1 MSVEVR
7 PFNKEFANMALDYIL
22 SGLRMDVYWE
32 LDSCSVFLIV
42 HKELWWVL
50 NSQTLLRGGVH
61 LPSPWSTCSRSV
73 FVNSNKSE
81 RTNERSGSQP
91 WLCGAGFS
99 MLWCPSWEEFLNA
112 FFANRL
118 SQAAAIA
125 TEATG
130 GLFYVLICA
139 GRYYYLGRAGQAGTA

>member
-1 MSVEVR
+1 
-7 PFNKEFANMALDYIL
+7 MALDYIL

-61 LPSPWSTCSRSV
+61 FPSRWSACTSCSV
-73 FVNSNKSE
+73 IQVNSDKRESE
-81 RTNERSGSQP
+81 RAQWQP
-91 WLCGAGFS
+91 ALIVRCKLLDALMS
-99 MLWCPSWEEFLNA
+99 FLIRISHLINA

-118 SQAAAIA
+118 SQAAAVA
-125 TEATG
+125 TEAAG
-130 GLFYVLICA
+130 GLFYVLIC
-139 GRYYYLGRAGQAGTA
+139 GRYYYLGRSGQAGTAYYYMMRPL